1 MTEAW
6 VTLATT
12 DGYAVGA
19 LVLAQS
25 LKASMTTKKL
35 HCMVTT
41 AVSQPLLEELRAV
54 YDAVTT
60 VNVFDSGD
68 SVNLG
73 LIGRPDL
80 GVTFTKIHCWRLT
93 QYTKCVFLD
102 ADCLVLQNSDELFER
117 PEFSA
122 AADIG
127 WPDCFNSGVFVF
139 VPSEYTYGEIL
150 RFALEHGS
158 FDGGDQGLLNMFYSD
173 WRDKPPQY
181 RLPFIYNMTSGAIYT
196 YAAAYK
202 RFGAQVKIV
211 HFLGVVKPWQES
223 GGHHISEH
231 LAYWWS
237 LFSTRVA
244 PNLPSS
250 HVSSWSCSMPLCTL
264 PSSSSRSVRDLE
276 VGLSFSSSCPLV
288 VEEVVHLGKHGLVDC
303 VPNAPAASEAPSAVE
318 APDDAT
324 DVEVNA
330 DTAVQDVDEKPPEKA
345 VSERNEGVSAVKDE
359 DEKPPP
365 ENAVLES
372 NEGNVFCVKDGD
384 EKLQSEE
391 VIVQG
396 KDDEEVEQQQSSKE
410 SISEGRTPVA
420 RGSSLPPNIT
430 GRPNGS
436 CMRVFRCIPP
446 VYQTWTP
453 LRFLPKHLANQMAA
467 FSPGS
472 ISLTASG
479 ALITS
484 TMVPGAQT
492 DEESGPTDEERMKAW
507 EIGHPDYLG
516 RDAFAN
522 IQKAIDEALH
532 H

>member
-1 MTEAW
+1 M
-6 VTLATT
+6 
-12 DGYAVGA
+12 
-19 LVLAQS
+19 
-25 LKASMTTKKL
+25 
-35 HCMVTT
+35 
-41 AVSQPLLEELRAV
+41 
-54 YDAVTT
+54 
-60 VNVFDSGD
+60 
-68 SVNLG
+68 
-73 LIGRPDL
+73 
-80 GVTFTKIHCWRLT
+80 
-93 QYTKCVFLD
+93 
-102 ADCLVLQNSDELFER
+102 VLQNSDELFER

-467 FSPGS
+467 FSPVSTPRSLSLHYLSSLSFCFPRSAPRTATSFMRSPSSFFGWS
-472 ISLTASG
+472 FVRLISHEHFFISVRAFEFAKNL
-479 ALITS
+479 LLLK
-484 TMVPGAQT
+484 VPGAQT

>member
-12 DGYAVGA
+12 DGYAIGA

-25 LKASMTTKKL
+25 LKVCGTTRKL
-35 HCMVTT
+35 HCMITN
-41 AVSQPLLEELRAV
+41 AVSHPLVEELKSV
-54 YDAVTT
+54 FDAVTV

-80 GVTFTKIHCWRLT
+80 GVTFTKINCWRLT

-122 AADIG
+122 ASDIG

-139 VPSEYTYGEIL
+139 VPSEHTYGDIL

-158 FDGGDQGLLNMFYSD
+158 FDGGDQGLLNMYFSN
-173 WRDKPPQY
+173 WRDQPSEF

-202 RFGAQVKIV
+202 RFGSQVKIV
-211 HFLGVVKPWQES
+211 HFLGAVKPWQES

-231 LAYWWS
+231 IAHWWS

-250 HVSSWSCSMPLCTL
+250 HVSNWSCSMPVCTL
-264 PSSSSRSVRDLE
+264 PPDSCTSVPDRRDEPFEQHLLPLDK
-276 VGLSFSSSCPLV
+276 GLNI
-288 VEEVVHLGKHGLVDC
+288 VEG
-303 VPNAPAASEAPSAVE
+303 
-318 APDDAT
+318 
-324 DVEVNA
+324 
-330 DTAVQDVDEKPPEKA
+330 
-345 VSERNEGVSAVKDE
+345 
-359 DEKPPP
+359 
-365 ENAVLES
+365 ES
-372 NEGNVFCVKDGD
+372 NQKEQ
-384 EKLQSEE
+384 EH
-391 VIVQG
+391 
-396 KDDEEVEQQQSSKE
+396 QQQRQQDGHTSESQDNQPSKSADINVSSP
-410 SISEGRTPVA
+410 SPSTDTSQNP
-420 RGSSLPPNIT
+420 
-430 GRPNGS
+430 
-436 CMRVFRCIPP
+436 CMRVFRCVPP
-446 VYQTWTP
+446 SYQTWTP

-467 FSPGS
+467 YSSGE
-472 ISLTASG
+472 ISLTPSG
-479 ALITS
+479 SLTISS
-484 TMVPGAQT
+484 TMPAVNGEA
-492 DEESGPTDEERMKAW
+492 EVGPTNEERMRAW

-522 IQKAIDEALH
+522 IQKAIDAALH
-532 H
+532 Q